1 MLGIY
6 YGNGWG
12 AKSLPFMSTKLLMS
26 NGTAYPV
33 ADVFVDGVLDE
44 SQLLKYGLPKL
55 TGTFAFAMFMA
66 NAAVSTKSPDV
77 HASVHKLTI
86 LHFLDRCSHRSL
98 HPLLGQGYC
107 CRV

>member
-1 MLGIY
+1 MIGIY

-44 SQLLKYGLPKL
+44 AQLLNYGLPKL

-66 NAAVSTKSPDV
+66 NAAVSTKSLDV
-77 HASVHKLTI
+77 HAQFTS
-86 LHFLDRCSHRSL
+86 
-98 HPLLGQGYC
+98 
-107 CRV
+107 